1 MRSKKE
7 NERKQPR
14 KTNVSEENLVFIPL
28 DKPIKYTIFGILTLE
43 NRMITQLKGRLVEKS
58 PTDVV
63 IDCNGVGYFVNISLH
78 TFSQLPVSEV
88 ITLFTHLQVREDAHI
103 LYGFSSVAEREI
115 FRLLI
120 SVSGVGASIART
132 MLSSLSPKQVTE
144 AIAGSDV
151 AAIQSVKGIGAK
163 TAQRVLL
170 DLKDKILK
178 VYGLDDVSIVSSNT
192 NKNEALSALE
202 TLGFTRKQA
211 EKVCDSVVK
220 ENPQATIEEII
231 KQALKKL

>member
-1 MRSKKE
+1 
-7 NERKQPR
+7 
-14 KTNVSEENLVFIPL
+14 
-28 DKPIKYTIFGILTLE
+28 
-43 NRMITQLKGRLVEKS
+43 MITQLQGRLVEKS

-63 IDCNGVGYFVNISLH
+63 IDCNGVGYFVNISLQ
-78 TFSQLPVSEV
+78 TFSQIPISEV

-151 AAIQSVKGIGAK
+151 ATIQSVKGIGAK